1 VSGETRTPVKRIGMP
16 YVLVVDDH
24 PINLELARFVL
35 ENHGCQVDT
44 ACGGEAALDQIARRR
59 PELVLLD
66 IQMPGVDGF
75 EVVRRLRSDS
85 ATRSIVLIAFTAYA
99 MPGDERRFL
108 AAGFDGYLPKPIDI
122 RTFGAQVQRIF
133 DGLAG

>member
-1 VSGETRTPVKRIGMP
+1 MSGQVTAQVKRIGAP

-44 ACGGEAALDQIARRR
+44 ASGGEAALSQIARRR
-59 PELVLLD
+59 PEVVLLD

-75 EVVRRLRSDS
+75 EVVRRLRSDP
-85 ATRSIVLIAFTAYA
+85 ATRSIVLVAFTAYA

-108 AAGFDGYLPKPIDI
+108 AAGFDAYLPKPIDI
-122 RTFGAQVQRIF
+122 RTFGSQLQRIV
-133 DGLAG
+133 DSCVD